1 MLNDAQCKAAKA
13 TGEAY
18 KLSDAHGLSL
28 NVSKTGHKS
37 WRHKY
42 RYGGKEKLRTL
53 GTFPEVTL
61 KQAREICKADKQL
74 LKEGKDPIIEAKR
87 AVLAHRLAAADT
99 FEVLARE
106 WYAKE
111 QPRWKAVHARDV
123 IESLER
129 DIFDDLGSLPV
140 MSIDSTLVLATLQ
153 KVEARGAIE
162 TAHRL
167 RQRISSIFAYGIAK
181 GRAIADP
188 AAHLVKVLKATPPSR
203 RWPAAKTIGKAR
215 EVLAITDEAEV
226 TPVVKLGSRFLA
238 LTSQRP
244 GTIRWMRW
252 DEIEDFDPEGVRPND
267 GAIWTV
273 PAHKMKQEIGMR
285 EDEDFDHPVPL
296 SGAAVDVLCQAWL
309 FSEGSEYVFPGQHSI
324 LKPMSENALSYLY
337 LREGLRKRH
346 VPHGWRSSFSTI
358 MNEWVIENGGPRDPL
373 IIDLMLAHVPTGIST
388 SELRYMR
395 AAFIERRRKLATIW
409 AEMLLQGACPVE
421 ILAQGRRRRST

>member
-13 TGEAY
+13 TGKAY
-18 KLSDAHGLSL
+18 KLSDAHGLRL
-28 NVSKTGHKS
+28 DVSKTGHRS

-53 GTFPEVTL
+53 GTFPAVTL

-74 LKEGKDPIIEAKR
+74 LKEGKDPIIEARR
-87 AVLAHRLAAADT
+87 AVLSHRLAAADT

-106 WYAKE
+106 WHAKE
-111 QPRWKAVHARDV
+111 QPRWKPVHARDV

-129 DIFDDLGSLPV
+129 DIFVDLGSLPV

-153 KVEARGAIE
+153 KVERRGAVE

-167 RQRISSIFAYGIAK
+167 RQRISSIFTYGIAK
-181 GRAIADP
+181 GRAAVDP
-188 AAHLVKVLKATPPSR
+188 AAPLVKVLKAKPPSR
-203 RWPAAKTIGKAR
+203 RWPAVTKIGNAR
-215 EVLAITDEAEV
+215 DVLAITDRAEV

-244 GTIRWMRW
+244 GMVRWMRW
-252 DEIEDFDPEGVRPND
+252 DEVENFDPEGIRPND
-267 GAIWTV
+267 DAIWTV
-273 PAHKMKQEIGMR
+273 PAHKMKQEIDMR
-285 EDEDFDHPVPL
+285 EDDTFDHPVPL
-296 SGAAVDVLCQAWL
+296 SSAAADVLRQAWL
-309 FSEGSEYVFPGQHSI
+309 FSAGSDYVFCGQHSV

-346 VPHGWRSSFSTI
+346 VPHGWRASFSTI

-373 IIDLMLAHVPTGIST
+373 ILDLMLAHIPTGISA

-395 AAFIERRRKLATIW
+395 AGFIERRRKLATIW
-409 AEMLLQGACPVE
+409 AELLLVGADPVE
-421 ILAQGRRRRST
+421 ALAEGRRRRRS

>member
-1 MLNDAQCKAAKA
+1 MLTDAQCKAAKA
-13 TGEAY
+13 RGKAY
-18 KLSDAHGLSL
+18 KLSDAHGLRL
-28 NVSKTGHKS
+28 DVSKTGHRS

-61 KQAREICKADKQL
+61 KQARDICKADKQL
-74 LKEGKDPIIEAKR
+74 LKEGKDPITEAKR
-87 AVLAHRLAAADT
+87 AVLAHRLAAKDT
-99 FEVLARE
+99 FEILARD

-111 QPRWKAVHARDV
+111 QPRWKPVHAADV

-140 MSIDSTLVLATLQ
+140 MSIDSTIVLATLQ

-167 RQRISSIFAYGIAK
+167 RQRISSIYDFGIAK
-181 GRAIADP
+181 GRAITNP
-188 AAHLVKVLKATPPSR
+188 AASLVKVLRAKPPSR
-203 RWPAAKTIGKAR
+203 RWPAVTKIGKAR
-215 EVLAITDEAEV
+215 EVLAITDGAEA

-244 GTIRWMRW
+244 GMVRWMRW
-252 DEIEDFDPEGVRPND
+252 DEIEDFNPEGVRPND

-273 PAHKMKQEIGMR
+273 PAQKMKQEIGLR
-285 EDEDFDHPVPL
+285 EDGAFDHPVPL
-296 SGAAVDVLCQAWL
+296 SSAAVDVLRQAWL
-309 FSEGSEYVFPGQHSI
+309 FSAGSEYVFCGQHSI
-324 LKPMSENALSYLY
+324 VKPMSENALSYLY
-337 LREGLRKRH
+337 LREGLRKLQ
-346 VPHGWRSSFSTI
+346 VPHGWRASFSTI

-373 IIDLMLAHVPTGIST
+373 ILDLMLAHIPIGISP

-395 AAFIERRRKLATIW
+395 AGFLERRRKLATIW
-409 AEMLLQGACPVE
+409 AEMLLDGACPVE
-421 ILAQGRRRRST
+421 AIGQGRRRRSI